1 MKVRCGASLAK
12 GVAVAVGPVS
22 ISLSA
27 IYGNIDSTVTYTG
40 SVTAAHIAGNLSL
53 LVLVHFE

>member
-1 MKVRCGASLAK
+1 
-12 GVAVAVGPVS
+12 VS